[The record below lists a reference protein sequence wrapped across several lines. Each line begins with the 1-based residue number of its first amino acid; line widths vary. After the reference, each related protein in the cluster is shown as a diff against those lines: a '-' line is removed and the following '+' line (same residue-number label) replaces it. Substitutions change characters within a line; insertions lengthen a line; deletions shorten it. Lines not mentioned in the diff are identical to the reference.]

1 MQGQFGDI
9 FYRNVAGEQMTHAEW
24 LIERRKGIGG
34 SDASAILGLN
44 PYKTNVQLW
53 EEKTGRRSED
63 ESISNL
69 ACVKYGTAA
78 EQHLR
83 ALFELDYPQYKVDY
97 DEYRQYRN
105 LIYPFIAGT
114 LDGVLTDKTTAT
126 QGVLEIKTTE
136 ILSSMQ
142 REKWR
147 DNHIPDNY
155 YIQCLHY
162 LLATGFDFVILKA
175 QLKYQYGGNV
185 RISVKHY
192 QIEREEVKDDLD
204 MLLKE
209 EIEFWTEYVE
219 KDKRPPIKLLP
230 I

>member
-1 MQGQFGDI
+1 
-9 FYRNVAGEQMTHAEW
+9 MTNHEKW
-24 LIERRKGIGG
+24 LAERRKGIGG
-34 SDASAILGLN
+34 SDASAVLGLN

-53 EEKTGRRSED
+53 EEKTGRRNED
-63 ESISNL
+63 DSISNI
-69 ACVKYGTAA
+69 ACVKYGKEA

-83 ALFELDYPQYKVDY
+83 ALFELDFPQYKIDY
-97 DEYRQYRN
+97 DEFRVYRN
-105 LIYPFIAGT
+105 PIYQFIQGT
-114 LDGVLTDKTTAT
+114 LDGVLTDKAT
-126 QGVLEIKTTE
+126 GRQGVLEIKTTE

-147 DNHIPDNY
+147 DDHIPDNY

-162 LLATGFDFVILKA
+162 LLTTGFDFVELKA
-175 QLKYQYGGNV
+175 QLKYQYGDSV
-185 RISVKHY
+185 RITTKHY
-192 QIEREEVKDDLD
+192 TIEREEVKDDLD
-204 MLLKE
+204 MLLKA

>member
-1 MQGQFGDI
+1 
-9 FYRNVAGEQMTHAEW
+9 MTNHEKW
-24 LIERRKGIGG
+24 LAERRKGIGG
-34 SDASAILGLN
+34 SDASAVLGLN

-53 EEKTGRRSED
+53 EEKTGRRNED
-63 ESISNL
+63 DSISNI
-69 ACVKYGTAA
+69 ACVKYGKEA

-83 ALFELDYPQYKVDY
+83 ALFELDFPQYKIDY
-97 DEYRQYRN
+97 DEFRVYRN
-105 LIYPFIAGT
+105 PIYQFIQGT
-114 LDGVLTDKTTAT
+114 LDGVLTDKAT
-126 QGVLEIKTTE
+126 GRQGVLEIKTTE

-147 DNHIPDNY
+147 DDHIPDNY

-162 LLATGFDFVILKA
+162 LLTTGFDFVVLKA
-175 QLKYQYGGNV
+175 QLKYQYGDSV
-185 RISVKHY
+185 RITTKHY
-192 QIEREEVKDDLD
+192 TIEREEVKDDLD
-204 MLLKE
+204 MLLKA

>member
-1 MQGQFGDI
+1 
-9 FYRNVAGEQMTHAEW
+9 MTHAEW

-69 ACVKYGTAA
+69 ACVKYGKAA

-105 LIYPFIAGT
+105 PIYPFIAGT
-114 LDGVLTDKTTAT
+114 LDELVK
-126 QGVLEIKTTE
+126 
-136 ILSSMQ
+136 SF
-142 REKWR
+142 EK
-147 DNHIPDNY
+147 
-155 YIQCLHY
+155 
-162 LLATGFDFVILKA
+162 
-175 QLKYQYGGNV
+175 
-185 RISVKHY
+185 
-192 QIEREEVKDDLD
+192 
-204 MLLKE
+204 
-209 EIEFWTEYVE
+209 
-219 KDKRPPIKLLP
+219 
-230 I
+230 

>member
-1 MQGQFGDI
+1 
-9 FYRNVAGEQMTHAEW
+9 MTDHEKWLAE
-24 LIERRKGIGG
+24 RKKGIGG
-34 SDASAILGLN
+34 SDASAVLGLN

-69 ACVKYGTAA
+69 ACVKYGKAA
-78 EQHLR
+78 EEPLR
-83 ALFELDYPQYKVDY
+83 MLFELDYPQYRVDY

-105 LIYPFIAGT
+105 PIYPFIAGT
-114 LDGVLTDKTTAT
+114 LDGALTDKTTGRR
-126 QGVLEIKTTE
+126 GVLEVKTTE

-142 REKWR
+142 KEKWR
-147 DNHIPDNY
+147 DDHIPDNY
-155 YIQCLHY
+155 YIQILHY

-175 QLKYQYGGNV
+175 QLKYQYGDSV
-185 RISVKHY
+185 RITTKHY
-192 QIEREEVKDDLD
+192 TIEREEVKDDLD

-209 EIEFWTEYVE
+209 EIRFWTEYVE
-219 KDKRPPIKLLP
+219 KDTRPPTKLT

>member
-1 MQGQFGDI
+1 
-9 FYRNVAGEQMTHAEW
+9 MTAHTEW

-63 ESISNL
+63 DSISNL
-69 ACVKYGTAA
+69 DCVKYGKAA
-78 EQHLR
+78 EEPLR
-83 ALFELDYPQYKVDY
+83 MLFELDYPQYKVDY

-105 LIYPFIAGT
+105 PIYPFIAGT
-114 LDGVLTDKTTAT
+114 LDGALTDKTTGRR
-126 QGVLEIKTTE
+126 GVLEVKTTE

-142 REKWR
+142 KEKWQ
-147 DNHIPDNY
+147 DDHIPDNY
-155 YIQCLHY
+155 YIQILHY

-175 QLKYQYGGNV
+175 QLKYQYGDSV
-185 RISVKHY
+185 RIKTKHY
-192 QIEREEVKDDLD
+192 TIEREEVKDDLD

-209 EIEFWTEYVE
+209 EIKFWTEYVE
-219 KDKRPPIKLLP
+219 KDIRPPTKLT

>member
-1 MQGQFGDI
+1 
-9 FYRNVAGEQMTHAEW
+9 MTNHEKW
-24 LIERRKGIGG
+24 LAERRKGIGG

-53 EEKTGRRSED
+53 EEKTGRRNED
-63 ESISNL
+63 DSISNI
-69 ACVKYGTAA
+69 ACVKYGKEA

-83 ALFELDYPQYKVDY
+83 ALFELDFPQYKIDY
-97 DEYRQYRN
+97 DEFRVYRN
-105 LIYPFIAGT
+105 PIYQFIQGT
-114 LDGVLTDKTTAT
+114 LDGVLTDKAT
-126 QGVLEIKTTE
+126 GRQGILEIKTTE

-147 DNHIPDNY
+147 DDHIPDNY

-162 LLATGFDFVILKA
+162 LLTTGFDFVELKA
-175 QLKYQYGGNV
+175 QLKYQYGDSV
-185 RISVKHY
+185 RITTKHY
-192 QIEREEVKDDLD
+192 TIEREEVKDDLD
-204 MLLKE
+204 MLLKA

>member
-1 MQGQFGDI
+1 
-9 FYRNVAGEQMTHAEW
+9 MTNHEKW
-24 LIERRKGIGG
+24 LAERRKGIGG

-53 EEKTGRRSED
+53 EEKTGRRNED
-63 ESISNL
+63 DSISNI
-69 ACVKYGTAA
+69 ACVKYGKEA

-83 ALFELDYPQYKVDY
+83 ALFELDFPQYKIDY
-97 DEYRQYRN
+97 DEFRVYRN
-105 LIYPFIAGT
+105 PIYQFIQGT
-114 LDGVLTDKTTAT
+114 LDGVLTDKAT
-126 QGVLEIKTTE
+126 GRQGVLEIKTTE

-147 DNHIPDNY
+147 DDHIPDNY

-162 LLATGFDFVILKA
+162 LLTTGFDFVVLKA
-175 QLKYQYGGNV
+175 QLKYQYGDSV
-185 RISVKHY
+185 RITTKHY
-192 QIEREEVKDDLD
+192 TIEREEVKDDLD
-204 MLLKE
+204 MLLKA